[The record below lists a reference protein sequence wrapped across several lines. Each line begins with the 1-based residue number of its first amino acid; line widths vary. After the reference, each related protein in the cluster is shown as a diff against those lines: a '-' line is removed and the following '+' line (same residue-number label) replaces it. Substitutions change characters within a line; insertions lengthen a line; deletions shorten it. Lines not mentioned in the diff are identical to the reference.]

1 MKPERRSLRFPSST
15 NIVQPIKNIPRSQKF
30 EGFKYLHV
38 GMISELKRK
47 SLPAIAKVGLS
58 NPQPLHHFL
67 AHSPWK
73 VEAVK
78 DVRLQL
84 LLSALKDQEFILCI
98 DETGDRKKEKQIMWR
113 GNILVT

>member
-1 MKPERRSLRFPSST
+1 MK
-15 NIVQPIKNIPRSQKF
+15 
-30 EGFKYLHV
+30 
-38 GMISELKRK
+38 LKRK
-47 SLPAIAKVGLS
+47 SLPAIAKVVGLS

-78 DVRLQL
+78 DVRLL

-98 DETGDRKKEKQIMWR
+98 DETGDRKKNDRLCGAAI
-113 GNILVT
+113 I

>member
-1 MKPERRSLRFPSST
+1 MRAAITTISFVDQYCSAYQKLFPEVRS
-15 NIVQPIKNIPRSQKF
+15 F

-47 SLPAIAKVGLS
+47 SLPAIAKVVGLS

-84 LLSALKDQEFILCI
+84 LLSALKDQFILCI
-98 DETGDRKKEKQIMWR
+98 DETGDRKKEKRQIMWR
-113 GNILVT
+113 AIYW

>member
-1 MKPERRSLRFPSST
+1 MHEARAAITTIFRRQYCSAYQKLFPEVRS
-15 NIVQPIKNIPRSQKF
+15 F

-47 SLPAIAKVGLS
+47 SLPIAKVVGLS

-98 DETGDRKKEKQIMWR
+98 DETGDRKKENDRLCGAAI
-113 GNILVT
+113 

>member
-1 MKPERRSLRFPSST
+1 
-15 NIVQPIKNIPRSQKF
+15 
-30 EGFKYLHV
+30 
-38 GMISELKRK
+38 MISELKRK
-47 SLPAIAKVGLS
+47 SFIAKVVGLS
-58 NPQPLHHFL
+58 NPQPLHHL

-98 DETGDRKKEKQIMWR
+98 DETGDRKKENDRLWR